1 LPDFEERN
9 MTARRCLLAALT
21 LAFCVR
27 TVDSNAES
35 KIWTLPADSEFQ
47 PARLKVPEG
56 FSIEV
61 VAPPPL
67 VAHPTMACFD
77 DRGRLF
83 VAENA
88 GVNLSAAELEE
99 QLPNSVRM
107 LEDTNGDG
115 RFDKATLFADK
126 MTFPMGGAWHDGAL
140 FVASPPNI
148 WRLEDTTG
156 DGVAD
161 KRDILVNKFGYS
173 GNAASVHGCFAGPD
187 GRIYWCDGRHG
198 HEFRDKDGNVT
209 SKRDGSYIF
218 SCEPDGSD
226 VRIHCGGGMDNP
238 VEVDFTEEGEILGTV
253 NIFYNRP
260 RVDCLVHWLHG
271 GAYPHYE
278 KVLGEF
284 QRTGDL
290 LGPVHNFGHVAISGT
305 MRYRSDSFGKEFQN
319 NFFATFFNGGKVV
332 RVELERKGASFSA
345 TQREFLAAEGNDF
358 HPTDVLEDADGSILV
373 VDTGGWFYRGCPTSQ
388 IARPEIPGAIYRIR
402 RDDAKPIDDPRG
414 LKIDWQKLSRPDLAS
429 LLDDDRPAVA
439 KRAIDEVVR
448 RREPTIGSRGQD
460 LDKRS
465 DRAKRN
471 SIWAATRIGL
481 EIEQRFRTG
490 RPVPTSYREP
500 AQVFSVVSRG
510 LVDESQSVRQ
520 AACRSVA
527 TLPHPFATFPNVAVI
542 GGSFVDTLIEIVKT
556 DEPPVRREAAKAL
569 GRIGDASAIPSLLSA
584 LARDGGVDR
593 TEEHTLIYAL
603 IEIGDAEATAAG
615 LKLESAATIRGAL
628 IALDQMDS
636 GRVTVDQVAPLLDSD
651 DAALRRTAVEIV
663 GRRADSASR
672 VASQLGL
679 WLSDDARVKARR
691 DTLGQL
697 VAGFAGDAAVAS
709 VVGRELS
716 SPESSEE
723 TRRLLLK
730 TLADQS
736 SLPLHDSW
744 VAPIEKQLVAKSP
757 EDVELG
763 LSVASAIQTDKF
775 KTRFAEISADKS
787 RSTLLRVAALEAA
800 SGRDARLSE
809 PAFALL
815 TGLLS
820 GDATAA
826 ESARAAQLLGNA
838 SLTPAQLV
846 DLAPHLSLA
855 GPIQIRDLIRPFL
868 RDRRPEVAVAFLDAM
883 EEARSLLTLPVPLF
897 SDVVKRYP
905 DDLRGR
911 ANSLLDRVK
920 AEEARQVE
928 QVDRLLPLLR
938 TGDADN
944 GRKVFFGKK
953 SKCATCHRVGKEGE
967 RIGPDLTTIG
977 ANRSAPDLLE
987 SIVLPSATI
996 VRDYD
1001 PYSVVTTQGKVISGL
1016 IVRDTKEAIHIQP
1029 QTGEPV
1035 VIPRGQ
1041 VESVTPATVSI
1052 MPKGLEQA
1060 LSEKELADVVAFLKS
1075 LR

>member
-1 LPDFEERN
+1 
-9 MTARRCLLAALT
+9 MTTSARHLAWLAAWL
-21 LAFCVR
+21 LFPVSLSAQAKV
-27 TVDSNAES
+27 
-35 KIWTLPADSEFQ
+35 WTLPADGGFE

-61 VAPPPL
+61 AAPPPL

-115 RFDKATLFADK
+115 RFDKATLFADR

-161 KRDILVNKFGYS
+161 KREILVDKFGYT

-198 HEFRDKDGNVT
+198 HEFRDKAGTVT

-238 VEVDFTEEGEILGTV
+238 VEVDFTDEGEILGTV

-284 QRTGDL
+284 KRTGDL

-319 NFFATFFNGGKVV
+319 NFFGTFFNGGKVV

-358 HPTDVLEDADGSILV
+358 HPTDVLEDADGSLLV

-388 IARPEIPGAIYRIR
+388 IARPKIPGAIYRIR
-402 RDDAKPIDDPRG
+402 RDGAKPIADPRG
-414 LKIDWQKLSRPDLAS
+414 LKIDWPKITSSDLTLLLGDPRPE
-429 LLDDDRPAVA
+429 VA
-439 KRAIDEVVR
+439 KKAIEEYVR
-448 RREPTIGSRGQD
+448 RGDPRISGEDHHRTSTVQER
-460 LDKRS
+460 
-465 DRAKRN
+465 RN
-471 SIWAATRIGL
+471 RIWAVSRIL
-481 EIEQRFRTG
+481 VAAARTKFTKSG
-490 RPVPTSYREP
+490 RPLPLHIDLRQYE
-500 AQVFSVVSRG
+500 AAFHALLAG
-510 LVDESQSVRQ
+510 LRDKSASVRQ
-520 AACRSVA
+520 TACRCVTTSPDP
-527 TLPHPFATFPNVAVI
+527 T
-542 GGSFVDTLIEIVKT
+542 FVDELIRVLET
-556 DEPPVRREAAKAL
+556 DEPQVRREAAKSLGLIGARRVGEGEAVPALLAAL
-569 GRIGDASAIPSLLSA
+569 GR
-584 LARDGGVDR
+584 DGIDR
-593 TEEHTLIYAL
+593 SEEHALIYAL
-603 IEIGDAEATAAG
+603 IEIDDAEATSRG
-615 LKLESAATIRGAL
+615 LASGLAATVRGAL

-636 GRVTVDQVAPLLDSD
+636 GQVTVEQVAPLLDSD
-651 DAALRRTAVEIV
+651 DSALRRTAVEIV
-663 GRRADSASR
+663 GRQADAASR
-672 VASQLGL
+672 VASHLDL

-697 VAGFAGDAAVAS
+697 VAGFAGDPAVAA
-709 VVGRELS
+709 VVGRGLS
-716 SPESSEE
+716 SPKSSDE
-723 TRRLLLK
+723 TRQLLLE
-730 TLADQS
+730 TLASRS

-744 VAPIEKQLVAKSP
+744 VAPIEKKLGAKSS

-763 LSVASAIQTDKF
+763 LAVASAIQTDKF
-775 KTRFAEISADKS
+775 KIRFAEISADKS
-787 RSTLLRVAALEAA
+787 RSTLLMVAALEAA

-820 GDATAA
+820 GEATAA

-838 SLTPAQLV
+838 SLAPAQLV
-846 DLAPHLSLA
+846 ELAPHLSLA
-855 GPIQIRDLIRPFL
+855 GPIQIRDLIQPFL

-883 EEARSLLTLPVPLF
+883 EEARSLLSLPVPLF
-897 SDVVKRYP
+897 SDVVKGYP
-905 DDLRGR
+905 SELRDR

-928 QVDRLLPLLR
+928 QVDRLLPLLK
-938 TGDADN
+938 TGDLEN

-977 ANRSAPDLLE
+977 ANRAAHDLLE

-1016 IVRDTKEAIHIQP
+1016 IIRDTKEAIHIQP

-1035 VIPRGQ
+1035 VVPRSQ

-1060 LSEKELADVVAFLKS
+1060 LTEKELADVVAFLKS

>member
-1 LPDFEERN
+1 
-9 MTARRCLLAALT
+9 MTTSARHLAWLAAWLLFPASLLAQAKT
-21 LAFCVR
+21 
-27 TVDSNAES
+27 
-35 KIWTLPADSEFQ
+35 WTIPADSDFE

-61 VAPPPL
+61 AAPPPL

-115 RFDKATLFADK
+115 FFDKATLFADK

-161 KRDILVNKFGYS
+161 KRDILVNKFGYT

-209 SKRDGSYIF
+209 SKRAGSYIF
-218 SCEPDGSD
+218 SCESDGSD

-253 NIFYNRP
+253 NIFYTRP
-260 RVDCLVHWLHG
+260 RADCLVHWLHG

-345 TQREFLAAEGNDF
+345 TQREFLAAEGNNF
-358 HPTDVLEDADGSILV
+358 HPTDVLEDADGSVLV

-402 RDDAKPIDDPRG
+402 RDAAKPAIDPRG
-414 LKIDWQKLSRPDLAS
+414 LEIDWRKLSEAALAG
-429 LLDDDRPAVA
+429 LLGDERPAVA
-439 KRAIDEVVR
+439 ERAIAECAR
-448 RREPTIGSRGQD
+448 RGQVTVPF
-460 LDKRS
+460 S
-465 DRAKRN
+465 VFHQNGSPRAKRN
-471 SIWAATRIGL
+471 ALWATTRIRGTIASQLRNGESVSQGSTPEVIRAGL
-481 EIEQRFRTG
+481 ADG
-490 RPVPTSYREP
+490 S
-500 AQVFSVVSRG
+500 A
-510 LVDESQSVRQ
+510 SVRQ
-520 AACRSVA
+520 TACRSVA
-527 TLPHPFATFPNVAVI
+527 THPDVAFLPI
-542 GGSFVDTLIEIVKT
+542 LKERLRD
-556 DEPPVRREAAKAL
+556 DEAGIRREAAKAL
-569 GRIGDASAIPSLLSA
+569 GRIGNEEAIPSLVDA
-584 LARDGGVDR
+584 LGRSGGIDR
-593 TEEHTLIYAL
+593 SEEHAIIFAL
-603 IEIGDAEATAAG
+603 IEIDEGLATADG
-615 LKLESAATIRGAL
+615 LKSDSPSTIRGIL
-628 IALDQMDS
+628 LALDQMPDGNLS
-636 GRVTVDQVAPLLDSD
+636 ADRIAPHLNSLD
-651 DAALRRTAVEIV
+651 AKLRHTAVGLLKKQPDGGQWAARQMGRWFRSGKVLKHDTLEELAAVFADEQHVAGEI
-663 GRRADSASR
+663 GNLLSRQELPQIRKGLFDALASR
-672 VASQLGL
+672 
-679 WLSDDARVKARR
+679 
-691 DTLGQL
+691 
-697 VAGFAGDAAVAS
+697 
-709 VVGRELS
+709 
-716 SPESSEE
+716 
-723 TRRLLLK
+723 
-730 TLADQS
+730 S
-736 SLPLHDSW
+736 SLPLHENW
-744 VAPIEKQLVAKSP
+744 VKPIREQLNSKT
-757 EDVELG
+757 DVNIELG
-763 LSVASAIQTDKF
+763 LSVVSAIQTD
-775 KTRFAEISADKS
+775 RFNAQLTTISQDES
-787 RSTLLRVAALEAA
+787 RSKLLRVAALEAA

-820 GDATAA
+820 GNATAV
-826 ESARAAQLLGNA
+826 ESARAAQLLGGA
-838 SLTPAQLV
+838 ALTPPQLV
-846 DLAPHLSLA
+846 ELAPHLSLA
-855 GPIQIRDLIRPFL
+855 GPIQIRDLIQPFL

-883 EEARSLLTLPVPLF
+883 DEARSLLTLPVPLF

-905 DDLRGR
+905 DEFRDR
-911 ANSLLDRVK
+911 ANSLLDQVK

-928 QVDRLLPLLR
+928 QVDRLLPLLK
-938 TGDADN
+938 TGDAKN
-944 GRKVFFGKK
+944 GRVVFFGKK
-953 SKCATCHRVGKEGE
+953 SKCATCHRVGKEGD

-977 ANRSAPDLLE
+977 ANRSPADLLE

-996 VRDYD
+996 VREYD
-1001 PYSVVTTQGKVISGL
+1001 PYLVVTKKGRVVSGL
-1016 IVRDTKEAIHIQP
+1016 IVRDTKEAVHIQP

-1035 VIPRGQ
+1035 IVPRSQ

-1060 LSEKELADVVAFLKS
+1060 LTEKELADVVAFLKS
-1075 LR
+1075 LK